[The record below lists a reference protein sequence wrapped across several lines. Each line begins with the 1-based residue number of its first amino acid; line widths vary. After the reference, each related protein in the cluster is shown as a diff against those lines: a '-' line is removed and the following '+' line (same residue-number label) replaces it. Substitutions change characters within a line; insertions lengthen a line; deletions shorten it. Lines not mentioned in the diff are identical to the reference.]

1 MSTDAPQTPES
12 KKRIFP
18 EEFQTPEGHFRSIDS
33 PITPQPKRLRCDEE
47 DFDIDSSDE
56 EDDSEEP
63 LSHRYIACFTA
74 SISPSIREDPFVR
87 KKDYA
92 LSLISHDMAIK
103 ILHAP
108 SVTDRYQILA
118 EEKFLK
124 SKDLYVCKASN
135 RGKVT
140 IAKPVFD
147 LTNPKEKG
155 FVVEFLA
162 NIRLHNRDERNHL
175 KNKEDCI
182 DSKWV
187 IASSKVKEKGIV
199 KLENLSRHNKKGLRS
214 EIVDYGTGK
223 NERYED
229 IFEYIGFDDM
239 KILLEARLNIQ
250 DRVEELA
257 SNKTLSL
264 WYMLFGCEFIKSPA
278 ALLHNNMV
286 LDLAKASYDKYC
298 KLEVDYREMPM
309 SKKGAIEMARHVN
322 ELFCQFIKKDY
333 RYDRKTVEITKAPE
347 MVLAEADLLKKWLR
361 MKIGEE
367 RANPLLEN
375 VHIKDFAKE
384 EIIKVIRESYEEWGL
399 KSEYFIEHLIEEERV
414 REYESDLF
422 ANPYDDV
429 VQNPSSKIHIKNFI
443 EKHYKGPEDM
453 EYICDILGYGT
464 MDCDLFIQNFQEVMK
479 EMGKWDDIYE
489 DIL

>member
-1 MSTDAPQTPES
+1 MSTDASQTPES

-18 EEFQTPEGHFRSIDS
+18 EGFQTPEGHFRSIDS
-33 PITPQPKRLRCDEE
+33 PIMPQPKRLRFDEIKQ
-47 DFDIDSSDE
+47 DIDSSDE

-74 SISPSIREDPFVR
+74 SISPSIREDSFAR

-108 SVTDRYQILA
+108 AVAERYKNLA
-118 EEKFLK
+118 EEKYIK
-124 SKDLYVCKASN
+124 AEELYVCKASN

-147 LTNPKEKG
+147 LTKYEEKG
-155 FVVEFLA
+155 FVVELFA
-162 NIRLHNRDERNHL
+162 NLRLHNRDERNHL
-175 KNKEDCI
+175 KNKEDCT
-182 DSKWV
+182 DSTWI
-187 IASSKVKEKGIV
+187 IASSDDKKGIV
-199 KLENLSRHNKKGLRS
+199 KLKNESQYNKKGLRS
-214 EIVDYGTGK
+214 EIVDYGTGR
-223 NERYED
+223 NETYKK
-229 IFEYIGFDDM
+229 IFEGIGFDDM
-239 KILLEARLNIQ
+239 KILLEARLNIH
-250 DRVEELA
+250 DRVQELD

-264 WYMLFGCEFIKSPA
+264 WYMLFGCEVIKRPA

-286 LDLAKASYDKYC
+286 LDLAKASYEKDC

-309 SKKGAIEMARHVN
+309 SKRGAIEMARHVN
-322 ELFCQFIKKDY
+322 ELFCQFTKRDY
-333 RYDRKTVEITKAPE
+333 RYDRKTEEITKAPE

-367 RANPLLEN
+367 RANLLLEN

-399 KSEYFIEHLIEEERV
+399 KPEYFIEHLIEEERV

-429 VQNPSSKIHIKNFI
+429 VHHPDSKIHIKNFI

-453 EYICDILGYGT
+453 EYIRDILGYGT